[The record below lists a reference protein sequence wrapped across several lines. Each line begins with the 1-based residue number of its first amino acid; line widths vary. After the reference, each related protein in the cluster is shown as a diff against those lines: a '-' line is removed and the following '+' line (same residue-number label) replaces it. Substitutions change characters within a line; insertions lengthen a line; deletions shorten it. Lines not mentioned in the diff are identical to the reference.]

1 MSTSSRPPPIK
12 SRFVSV
18 VSKIFIILASMSTL
32 LLWPSDRQ
40 QMSMQGVPLDIP
52 SSLYWV
58 MEHSAWI
65 FHALWLHA
73 IITLLAAI
81 GLLRRHEWGR
91 RLFVGTLSVVVA
103 YQAIFVAMEWW
114 WSSSMPHVMLEAA
127 GVSGE
132 SVVGMEGIV
141 WHIRIVSF
149 LFGLSWGALFG
160 WIIKRLCSAPTRR
173 EFSLVSA
180 LPFTA

>member
-1 MSTSSRPPPIK
+1 
-12 SRFVSV
+12 
-18 VSKIFIILASMSTL
+18 
-32 LLWPSDRQ
+32 
-40 QMSMQGVPLDIP
+40 
-52 SSLYWV
+52 
-58 MEHSAWI
+58 
-65 FHALWLHA
+65 
-73 IITLLAAI
+73 
-81 GLLRRHEWGR
+81 
-91 RLFVGTLSVVVA
+91 
-103 YQAIFVAMEWW
+103 
-114 WSSSMPHVMLEAA
+114 MPHVMLEPA

-132 SVVGMEGIV
+132 SVAGLEGIV